1 MCLWLHAFLL
11 ESKVMDQSKFQKNYT
26 VKGRTR
32 GTYFLHFIFA
42 HLNDE
47 SDTRGFNCHLK
58 WPTFVFGWERFA
70 DF

>member
-1 MCLWLHAFLL
+1 
-11 ESKVMDQSKFQKNYT
+11 MDQSKFQKNYT